1 MPWINYFG
9 INPLLPSVAFLYSL
23 KTSDVLWFS
32 DVFRIYKKETLEFN
46 ALREKCPNTKFFLVR
61 IFLHSDWIRI
71 DTPYLFV
78 FSPNVGKYG
87 PEKSS
92 YLDTFHAVIGERKGF
107 PFTLKF
113 WIDFYQIAFN
123 QIVNFLYN
131 SYIFYITISKR
142 QKL

>member
-1 MPWINYFG
+1 MFVPWVNYFG

-23 KTSDVLWFS
+23 KTSEILWFS
-32 DVFRIYKKETLEFN
+32 DVFRLYKKATLEFN
-46 ALREKCPNTKFFLVR
+46 ALVR
-61 IFLHSDWIRI
+61 IFPHSDWIRR
-71 DTPYLFV
+71 DTEYLSA
-78 FSPNVGKYG
+78 FSPNAGKYG
-87 PEKSS
+87 PGKTS
-92 YLDTFHAVIGERKGF
+92 YLDTFHAVIGKGKDF

-113 WIDFYQIAFN
+113 WIDFYQIAFD